1 MKEEA
6 KYLEKTIQA
15 INEEM
20 LDIEVDQKLQK
31 KDIQKTKD
39 IISSSFYEIDD
50 EELSRYKVEI
60 DAIERVLE
68 VLERRKNIL
77 ERQKER
83 PYFARVDFLSNGK
96 TENVYIGLSFVKG
109 KDENLVYDWRAPIS
123 SVYYDYDVGP
133 ASYEC
138 SDGVVNGEITL
149 KRQFN
154 ISNQKLNYFINTNE
168 TVNDEILQ
176 EVLSKNASPKMKE
189 IVSTIQRE
197 QNKLIRCDETKNVI
211 VQGVAGSG
219 KTSVALHRAAYL
231 LYKLK
236 GKITSDEIF
245 ILSPSSLFSSYIS
258 DVLPELGESNVFET
272 TFLNFAKN
280 EIVDKISTRE
290 MLIEEIET
298 EKKNDRIEEV
308 AYKASFEFLDDLLE
322 FLQTTFTNTFRA
334 KELVFSASSEEEPA
348 FVFTKEEMEKFYYET
363 YKDLPISKRIDY
375 MTDYLIERFNLKK
388 KEFLPIKERFE
399 KFLYKFFPVTDVKRV
414 FDLFLSTKGFSA
426 NDSKVLRY
434 DDVAGIL
441 IIQDFIFGLKT
452 KMDEK
457 YIIIDEMQDF
467 TPAHFYIINKLWD
480 CPKLLLGD
488 INQCLEKKLSQNY
501 LDRLAEYFN
510 AEKIVLNKTYRSTKQ
525 IAKFCQKII
534 GLKDVVNMNRDGDDP
549 KIIQTDD
556 QVSEIL
562 KLIASDS
569 ERYKHIAVICKTIKE
584 EKEFYEKLKKAI
596 PIFKLTDSDNG
607 YDYKVVITTPTASK
621 GIEFDSVIIPNVEDE
636 NYNNEL
642 DKNLLYVSGTRAL
655 HKLSILYTNNL
666 SRLIKF

>member
-1 MKEEA
+1 
-6 KYLEKTIQA
+6 
-15 INEEM
+15 
-20 LDIEVDQKLQK
+20 
-31 KDIQKTKD
+31 
-39 IISSSFYEIDD
+39 
-50 EELSRYKVEI
+50 
-60 DAIERVLE
+60 
-68 VLERRKNIL
+68 
-77 ERQKER
+77 
-83 PYFARVDFLSNGK
+83 
-96 TENVYIGLSFVKG
+96 
-109 KDENLVYDWRAPIS
+109 
-123 SVYYDYDVGP
+123 
-133 ASYEC
+133 
-138 SDGVVNGEITL
+138 
-149 KRQFN
+149 
-154 ISNQKLNYFINTNE
+154 
-168 TVNDEILQ
+168 
-176 EVLSKNASPKMKE
+176 
-189 IVSTIQRE
+189 
-197 QNKLIRCDETKNVI
+197 
-211 VQGVAGSG
+211 
-219 KTSVALHRAAYL
+219 
-231 LYKLK
+231 
-236 GKITSDEIF
+236 
-245 ILSPSSLFSSYIS
+245 
-258 DVLPELGESNVFET
+258 
-272 TFLNFAKN
+272 
-280 EIVDKISTRE
+280 

-334 KELVFSASSEEEPA
+334 KELVFSDSSEEEPA
-348 FVFTKEEMEKFYYET
+348 FVFTKEEMEKLYYET